1 MNTLLH
7 KENLTFPTPLSSLLL
22 KLYALENDGEALDA
36 LSLAYW
42 WVEKIEDP
50 DDRDDWLS
58 LKLWRLYARHL
69 HAFTHVNWPDE
80 SDKLG
85 RYMGIEIEEISLIEI
100 YVDAQGKKHPRL
112 FVLRAE
118 NIIPPFGL
126 RQWIKPLK
134 SLNSRINSKAA

>member
-69 HAFTHVNWPDE
+69 HAFI
-80 SDKLG
+80 
-85 RYMGIEIEEISLIEI
+85 MLI
-100 YVDAQGKKHPRL
+100 
-112 FVLRAE
+112 
-118 NIIPPFGL
+118 GL
-126 RQWIKPLK
+126 M
-134 SLNSRINSKAA
+134 SRINSAGTWE